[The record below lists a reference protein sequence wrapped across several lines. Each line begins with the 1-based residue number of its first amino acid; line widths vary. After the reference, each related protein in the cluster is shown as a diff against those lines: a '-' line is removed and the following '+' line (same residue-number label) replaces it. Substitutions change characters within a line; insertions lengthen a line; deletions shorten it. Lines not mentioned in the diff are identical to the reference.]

1 MLGGREDF
9 YNIYS
14 SEDISEEDKNK
25 IIEKLADEIVVRKLG
40 IPAIMFLESVKPLSF
55 IGSQIMI
62 MLNPFVQAIFSTK
75 NYWII
80 SVLFEKRENVECLI
94 KQIERRLDEQK
105 RGTQKDSGN

>member
-1 MLGGREDF
+1 MLGGKEDF

-14 SEDISEEDKNK
+14 SEDISEEEKDKFF
-25 IIEKLADEIVVRKLG
+25 EKLADDIVVRRLG

-55 IGSQIMI
+55 VGSQIMI

-75 NYWII
+75 NYWML
-80 SVLFEKRENVECLI
+80 SVLLEKRENVECLI

-105 RGTQKDSGN
+105 RGTQKDTRN